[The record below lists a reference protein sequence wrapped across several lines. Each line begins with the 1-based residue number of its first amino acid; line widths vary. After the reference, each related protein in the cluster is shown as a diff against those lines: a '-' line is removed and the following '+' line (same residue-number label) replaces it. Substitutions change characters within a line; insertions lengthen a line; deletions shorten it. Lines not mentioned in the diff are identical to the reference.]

1 MQTHHYDSIL
11 SCVKTT
17 YAEEGARGFFR
28 GMIPPLITVSIIKS
42 ISFSIY
48 ESTKRTLVRDGGFKN
63 DTIRSTAALST
74 VSGSVSGAFIAL
86 LSCPLEL
93 IKIQRQLE
101 LVILKKQIAM
111 GQASLSQVAE
121 ESSWNSA
128 KQIVKRRGIFGL
140 WSRVGCHSARDALG
154 TGIYFGSYE
163 SAKRILSKDGK
174 DSGPLVHFMSG
185 GLCGMLSWLF
195 VFPVDAIKTNLQ
207 KDIMLE
213 KPKYNNVLECARYLV
228 KKNGIRG
235 LYRGLYRGLNVT
247 LLRAFPIHSLN
258 FLVYEQVLRII
269 PPLD

>member
-1 MQTHHYDSIL
+1 MQTHHYDSII

-17 YAEEGARGFFR
+17 YVEEGAKGFFR

-42 ISFSIY
+42 VSFSIY
-48 ESTKRTLVRDGGFKN
+48 EGTKKALVRDGVFKN
-63 DTIRSTAALST
+63 DTIQSTMALST
-74 VSGSVSGAFIAL
+74 VSGSISGAFVAL

-101 LVILKKQIAM
+101 LILLKNQIAS
-111 GQASLSQVAE
+111 GQMPIHEVTEA
-121 ESSWNSA
+121 SSWKSA
-128 KQIVKRRGIFGL
+128 KQIVDRKGIFGL

-163 SAKRILSKDGK
+163 SAKRLLSKDGSN
-174 DSGPLVHFMSG
+174 SGPLVHFMSG

-195 VFPVDAIKTNLQ
+195 VFPVDVIKTNLQ

-213 KPKYNNVLECARYLV
+213 KPKYSNALECASYLV
-228 KKNGIRG
+228 KKNGV
-235 LYRGLYRGLNVT
+235 RGLYRGLNVT

-258 FLVYEQVLRII
+258 FLVYEQVLRVI

>member
-1 MQTHHYDSIL
+1 MSVRELRTVIAASSAAVVSVLAGFPFDSIKTRMQTHHYDSII

-17 YAEEGARGFFR
+17 YVEEGTKGFFR

-42 ISFSIY
+42 ASFSIY
-48 ESTKRTLVRDGGFKN
+48 EGTKKALVRDGVFKN
-63 DTIRSTAALST
+63 DTIQSTMALST

-101 LVILKKQIAM
+101 LILLKNQIAS
-111 GQASLSQVAE
+111 GQMPIHEVTEA
-121 ESSWNSA
+121 SSWKSA
-128 KQIVKRRGIFGL
+128 KQIVGRK
-140 WSRVGCHSARDALG
+140 ARDALG

-163 SAKRILSKDGK
+163 SAKRLLSKDGSN
-174 DSGPLVHFMSG
+174 SGPLVHFMSG

-213 KPKYNNVLECARYLV
+213 KPKYSNALECASYLCMS
-228 KKNGIRG
+228 KY
-235 LYRGLYRGLNVT
+235 LESF
-247 LLRAFPIHSLN
+247 LL
-258 FLVYEQVLRII
+258 
-269 PPLD
+269 